1 MYYPNF
7 IEEVC
12 YQEHHINKVLHEIN
26 KSIPGYF
33 QKFIDTENGT
43 TVTADVAAKISV
55 NIGATSNP
63 SHKPKDPKK
72 VLERILKESIADFE
86 SDRKIYQ
93 DILHPEALA
102 EYGLDKGSFKNT
114 VLKNLVPIIRK
125 TLQNRRAEEL
135 DKYRKAFNY
144 AKSGDLYD
152 VVHRIVSFAEKWKS
166 TWYNSEQFEK
176 IKRYAD
182 LDYNVLDKEDY
193 TSYGVIGG
201 GIKSA
206 FLYKLYP
213 YMFSNRSRSAI
224 WALWYLTE
232 KKQLGCKEDS
242 EFLMINI
249 KVGTT
254 QQNYF
259 YPYALFSY
267 YALQIYIKLKS
278 LYAIHEVSLPIEYRF
293 VVVEKFLTFIAH
305 QHQNEIE
312 LLKQDSQNYE
322 YEY

>member
-1 MYYPNF
+1 MFYPNF
-7 IEEVC
+7 IEDVC
-12 YQEHHINKVLHEIN
+12 YHPPHINKVLHEIN
-26 KSIPGYF
+26 KSVPGYF

-43 TVTADVAAKISV
+43 IVTADAAAKISATV
-55 NIGATSNP
+55 GATSKP
-63 SHKPKDPKK
+63 SHIPKSPKK
-72 VLERILKESIADFE
+72 ILERILRESIDDFE
-86 SDRKIYQ
+86 SDRKIYTN
-93 DILHPEALA
+93 ILDPESMA
-102 EYGLDKGSFKNT
+102 EYSLDKGSFKNT
-114 VLKNLVPIIRK
+114 VLKNLIPIIRK

-135 DKYRKAFNY
+135 DKYRKAFNF
-144 AKSGDLYD
+144 AQPGDLFN
-152 VVHRIVSFAEKWKS
+152 VVNKIVSFAEKWQK
-166 TWYNSEQFEK
+166 TWYNSEEFEK
-176 IKRYAD
+176 IKRYNE
-182 LDYNVLDKEDY
+182 LEYSILDKDEY

-213 YMFSNRSRSAI
+213 FMFPNRSRMSL

-232 KKQLGCKEDS
+232 KKQFGCKEDS

-249 KVGTT
+249 KEGTT

-259 YPYALFSY
+259 YPYGLFSY

-278 LYAIHEVSLPIEYRF
+278 LYAMQGVSLPIEYRF